1 MPYVSDVYG
10 TLLDVD
16 AAAREVASET
26 GMEVPVANWQELAA
40 AWRTR
45 LLSYSCLRTAMQRYT
60 DFWAGTDG
68 AIDVTLAGMG
78 LDGNSAL
85 CARLLSVHTTL
96 LA

>member
-1 MPYVSDVYG
+1 
-10 TLLDVD
+10 
-16 AAAREVASET
+16 
-26 GMEVPVANWQELAA
+26 
-40 AWRTR
+40 
-45 LLSYSCLRTAMQRYT
+45 MQRYT

-68 AIDVTLAGMG
+68 AIDVTFAGMG